1 MSDAASDAHQAKFDL
16 VLNLRETDDG
26 IEACWDYCSDLFSPQ
41 TIARMAASF
50 ECLLHGIVADPQRPI
65 QELPLMGEAERSEVL
80 GLGRTS
86 PVPMVSA
93 HCLHELFERQVKRV
107 PQATALSH
115 EGESISYERL
125 NLDANRIAH
134 RLQAMGVRPD
144 RVVAVALERG
154 PALVASLLGVL
165 KAGGAYLPL
174 DPGYPRERL
183 DFMLGDSRPAVL
195 VTERAVCA
203 SLPDTEVPM
212 LVVDDD
218 ATLADSPGHDPGADG
233 LTPANLGYVIY
244 TSGSTGK
251 PKGVMVEHRQVTRLL
266 AVTREYFDFGAT
278 DVWTL
283 FHSCAF
289 DFSVWELWGA
299 LAHGGRLVIV
309 PALCAR
315 SPHEFYQLLC
325 RERVTVLNQ
334 TPSAFRALIDAR
346 DETPH
351 HLRWIIFGGEALEPR
366 MLAPWLAHH
375 DSVSTRLV
383 NMYGITEITVHAT
396 WREITREDVVAGHG
410 SVIGNPL
417 PDLRLYL
424 LDAHGEPVPV
434 GMPGEIHIGGGG
446 VARGYLNRP
455 GLTAER
461 FVPDPFHAE
470 SATRMYK
477 SGDLAR
483 WRADGELEYLG
494 RTDFQV
500 KVRGFRIEPGEIET
514 RLAECDGV
522 AEAVVI
528 VREDRPRDQRLTAYF
543 TSCAHSVPSAE
554 TLRKALSEHL
564 ADYML
569 PGAFV
574 HLESLPITPNGKLD
588 RSALPAPDQTAMAAR
603 AYAEPEGETEPAVA
617 EIWQGLLGL
626 ERVGREDRFF
636 DLGGHSLLLTR
647 LHNRLSARFGIA
659 LELRDL
665 FAAQSVIEQ
674 AALVEA
680 ARQERTAAASITRR
694 PDDAAPVLS
703 HAQQRLWFIDQM
715 GNAGAVYNIPC
726 ALRLDGALDVD
737 ALRRSLET
745 ILERH
750 QVLRTTLA
758 PVDGAARPRLLDG
771 MRFELTVE
779 DLGPLAAG
787 DREHILTERI
797 DAEAAR
803 PFDLGSDLLLRAGLL
818 RLADEAHVLL
828 LTLHHIA
835 SDGWSMAVL
844 LGELAELYNAEV
856 AGRPANLPKLALQYS
871 DYAHWQQQWLRGDRL
886 ERQLAYWQEQLADLP
901 VLHNLPLDYP
911 RPEVQQYRG
920 AVHWQHLPAG
930 LLDGLRQLA
939 RRHDTTLFI
948 TLQAAFSALLARW
961 SGDTDIVMGTPIA
974 NRRHEEL
981 APLIGFFVNTLVLR
995 NDLSGNPCFSEALAA
1010 AKSVALDA
1018 YQHQDLPFE
1027 MLVDRLS
1034 PQRSLSH
1041 SPLFQVMLALEY
1053 GGDDMPAFE
1062 GLSIS
1067 DIAHESHHAKFDITL
1082 NLRETEDGLEAAW
1095 DYCRDLF
1102 HPDTIARMAAAFETL
1117 LEAVVANPG
1126 QRIADLPLLADPR
1139 AAVPADCE
1147 TDCPLPDVP
1156 GVHMLFEQR
1165 AVASPAA
1172 IAVDDGERQ
1181 LDYAELNRRANRV
1194 AHALRSCG
1202 VGPDARV
1209 AVHVER
1215 GADVLVGLL
1224 GTLKAGGA
1232 YVPLDPAHPPERL
1245 AAMLEDSG
1253 AVALLTQT
1261 NLAAI
1266 PGSDRI
1272 SRWLLDDPAT
1282 LEMCDDRNP
1291 DVAGLTQSHLAYVIY
1306 TSGSTGAPKGV
1317 MVEHGNLLN
1326 LVGES
1331 ARRFGDTESIEASL
1345 WTSFGFDVSA
1355 FEIFMPLS
1363 LGGTLHVVPESVR
1376 ADSERFLQ
1384 WLEAHRVTHAYLP
1397 PFFVRA
1403 LDEVA
1408 DERIAELS
1416 LQRVLVGVEP
1426 LAEDGLHR
1434 LCRLLPGL
1442 EIVNGYGPS
1451 ETTVFSTC
1459 YTDISG
1465 RERNAPIG
1473 RPIANTRVRLL
1484 DENWQP
1490 VPMGMVGEIHIAGRG
1505 VARGYLNNPELT
1517 AEKFFYDASGER
1529 VYRTGDLAR
1538 WLPEGQLEFRGRRD
1552 AQFKLNGVRIEPAE
1566 IEAALA
1572 GHAGVRDAAV
1582 VVREDAGPDSRQ
1594 LVAYVVPREAVTV
1607 EALRGHLSRNL
1618 PAYMLPAAYVT
1629 LDALP
1634 LTVSGKLDVR
1644 ALPEPGMDA
1653 YTSAEYAAPETE
1665 LEHRLAGLWQTLLK
1679 HERISVTASFF
1690 DLGGN
1695 SLSAVR
1701 LMSAVRE
1708 DTGKTLPIATLF
1720 RAPTIRALAAELEDD
1735 REVADESFLTLR
1747 QGDDETPLF
1756 VFHAAGGDVLCYQPL
1771 LKYLPATLPVHG
1783 FLRSE
1788 SSNQRVPE
1796 LKSVEQLI
1804 DEYLPRLLE
1813 AQRAGPYRLAG
1824 WSSGGLLALEMAQR
1838 LEALGHPVEFVA
1850 VVDTMLPTGKE
1861 IPESYYDIGLE
1872 ALQSGPPEVIC
1883 RRLREFDAELPH
1895 ADPLGGRLDVP
1906 ASDYFNYL
1914 VAANQIGLEFY
1925 RPVFLIDAPV
1935 RYFACTREQ
1944 VLNTV
1949 ADRMAQM
1956 QGLTRQPVIGVEFDA
1971 THFSIMEEPHVAE
1984 LGRAMTAMI
1993 GELDGSVDAL
2003 PGIRQASR

>member
-1 MSDAASDAHQAKFDL
+1 
-16 VLNLRETDDG
+16 
-26 IEACWDYCSDLFSPQ
+26 
-41 TIARMAASF
+41 
-50 ECLLHGIVADPQRPI
+50 
-65 QELPLMGEAERSEVL
+65 
-80 GLGRTS
+80 
-86 PVPMVSA
+86 
-93 HCLHELFERQVKRV
+93 
-107 PQATALSH
+107 
-115 EGESISYERL
+115 
-125 NLDANRIAH
+125 
-134 RLQAMGVRPD
+134 
-144 RVVAVALERG
+144 
-154 PALVASLLGVL
+154 
-165 KAGGAYLPL
+165 
-174 DPGYPRERL
+174 
-183 DFMLGDSRPAVL
+183 
-195 VTERAVCA
+195 
-203 SLPDTEVPM
+203 
-212 LVVDDD
+212 
-218 ATLADSPGHDPGADG
+218 
-233 LTPANLGYVIY
+233 
-244 TSGSTGK
+244 
-251 PKGVMVEHRQVTRLL
+251 
-266 AVTREYFDFGAT
+266 
-278 DVWTL
+278 
-283 FHSCAF
+283 
-289 DFSVWELWGA
+289 
-299 LAHGGRLVIV
+299 
-309 PALCAR
+309 
-315 SPHEFYQLLC
+315 
-325 RERVTVLNQ
+325 
-334 TPSAFRALIDAR
+334 
-346 DETPH
+346 
-351 HLRWIIFGGEALEPR
+351 
-366 MLAPWLAHH
+366 
-375 DSVSTRLV
+375 
-383 NMYGITEITVHAT
+383 
-396 WREITREDVVAGHG
+396 
-410 SVIGNPL
+410 
-417 PDLRLYL
+417 
-424 LDAHGEPVPV
+424 
-434 GMPGEIHIGGGG
+434 
-446 VARGYLNRP
+446 
-455 GLTAER
+455 
-461 FVPDPFHAE
+461 
-470 SATRMYK
+470 
-477 SGDLAR
+477 
-483 WRADGELEYLG
+483 
-494 RTDFQV
+494 
-500 KVRGFRIEPGEIET
+500 
-514 RLAECDGV
+514 
-522 AEAVVI
+522 
-528 VREDRPRDQRLTAYF
+528 
-543 TSCAHSVPSAE
+543 
-554 TLRKALSEHL
+554 
-564 ADYML
+564 
-569 PGAFV
+569 
-574 HLESLPITPNGKLD
+574 
-588 RSALPAPDQTAMAAR
+588 
-603 AYAEPEGETEPAVA
+603 
-617 EIWQGLLGL
+617 
-626 ERVGREDRFF
+626 
-636 DLGGHSLLLTR
+636 
-647 LHNRLSARFGIA
+647 
-659 LELRDL
+659 
-665 FAAQSVIEQ
+665 
-674 AALVEA
+674 
-680 ARQERTAAASITRR
+680 
-694 PDDAAPVLS
+694 
-703 HAQQRLWFIDQM
+703 
-715 GNAGAVYNIPC
+715 
-726 ALRLDGALDVD
+726 
-737 ALRRSLET
+737 
-745 ILERH
+745 
-750 QVLRTTLA
+750 
-758 PVDGAARPRLLDG
+758 
-771 MRFELTVE
+771 
-779 DLGPLAAG
+779 
-787 DREHILTERI
+787 
-797 DAEAAR
+797 
-803 PFDLGSDLLLRAGLL
+803 
-818 RLADEAHVLL
+818 
-828 LTLHHIA
+828 
-835 SDGWSMAVL
+835 
-844 LGELAELYNAEV
+844 LAELYNAEV

-1331 ARRFGDTESIEASL
+1331 ARR
-1345 WTSFGFDVSA
+1345 FDVSA

-1971 THFSIMEEPHVAE
+1971 THFS
-1984 LGRAMTAMI
+1984 
-1993 GELDGSVDAL
+1993 
-2003 PGIRQASR
+2003 